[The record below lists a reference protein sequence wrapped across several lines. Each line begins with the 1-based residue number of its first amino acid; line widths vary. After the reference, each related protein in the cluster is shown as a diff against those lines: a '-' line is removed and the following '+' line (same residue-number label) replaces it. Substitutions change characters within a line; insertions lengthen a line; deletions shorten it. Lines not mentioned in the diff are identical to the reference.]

1 MDYSKLDLNEGFV
14 MSQYHA
20 IEFLKWCVAQEFK
33 QAIQK
38 GAYGIDS
45 ESAGKFMED
54 VVAMAQEILDKDW
67 EWVKFVTSPMSAS
80 EMTIKEMGEKN
91 EKV

>member
-14 MSQYHA
+14 LSQYHA
-20 IEFLKWCVAQEFK
+20 IKFLEWCVAQEFE

-38 GAYGIDS
+38 NGIDTTNTG
-45 ESAGKFMED
+45 AFMED
-54 VVAMAQEILDKDW
+54 AVAMAQEIVHRDW

-80 EMTIKEMGEKN
+80 EMTIKEMVEK
-91 EKV
+91 E

>member
-14 MSQYHA
+14 LSQYRA
-20 IEFLKWCVAQEFK
+20 IEFLKWSVAQEFE
-33 QAIQK
+33 QAMQK
-38 GAYGIDS
+38 NGIDITN
-45 ESAGKFMED
+45 AGAFMED
-54 VVAMAQEILDKDW
+54 AVAMAQEIISRDW

>member
-14 MSQYHA
+14 LSQYHA
-20 IEFLKWCVAQEFK
+20 IKFLEWSVAQEFE
-33 QAIQK
+33 QAIEK

-54 VVAMAQEILDKDW
+54 AVAMAQEILDKDW

-80 EMTIKEMGEKN
+80 EMTIKEMVDKE
-91 EKV
+91 

>member
-14 MSQYHA
+14 LSQYHA
-20 IEFLKWCVAQEFK
+20 IKFLEWSVAQEFE
-33 QAIQK
+33 QAMQK

-54 VVAMAQEILDKDW
+54 VVVMAQEILDKDW
-67 EWVKFVTSPMSAS
+67 EWVKFDECPMSAS
-80 EMTIKEMGEKN
+80 EMTIKEMGEK
-91 EKV
+91 K

>member
-14 MSQYHA
+14 LSQYHA
-20 IEFLKWCVAQEFK
+20 IKFLEWCVAQEFE

-45 ESAGKFMED
+45 ESAGKFFED
-54 VVAMAQEILDKDW
+54 VVVMGQTIVDKDW
-67 EWVKFVTSPMSAS
+67 EWVKFTTSPMSAS
-80 EMTIKEMGEKN
+80 EMTIKEMGEK
-91 EKV
+91 E

>member
-14 MSQYHA
+14 LSQYRA
-20 IEFLKWCVAQEFK
+20 IEFLKWSVAQEFE
-33 QAIQK
+33 QAIEK
-38 GAYGIDS
+38 NGIDCTN
-45 ESAGKFMED
+45 AGAFMED
-54 VVAMAQEILDKDW
+54 AVAMAQEIVRRDW

>member
-14 MSQYHA
+14 LSQYHA
-20 IEFLKWCVAQEFK
+20 IKFLEWCVVQEFE

-45 ESAGKFMED
+45 ESAGKFFED
-54 VVAMAQEILDKDW
+54 VVVMGQTIVDKDW
-67 EWVKFVTSPMSAS
+67 EWIKFVTSPMSAS
-80 EMTIKEMGEKN
+80 EMTVKEMIDKE
-91 EKV
+91 